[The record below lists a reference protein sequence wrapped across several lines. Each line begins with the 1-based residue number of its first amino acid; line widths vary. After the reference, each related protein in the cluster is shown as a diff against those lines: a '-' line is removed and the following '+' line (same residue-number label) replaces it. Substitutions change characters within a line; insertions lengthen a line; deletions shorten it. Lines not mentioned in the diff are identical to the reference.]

1 MSARPFTRDAFRPL
15 LGLSILLIAAVFSLL
30 TARPAG
36 AESGIAPLVL
46 TPVSR
51 GAALSSDL
59 GPLEARLRLTETDE
73 ARLMGGSTGVDL
85 GSLQLQAAY
94 DGDLS
99 GLFAAPGA
107 LKVSATEALG
117 KLFKRSRSFGLST
130 ALGAARLAL
139 AAGSDR
145 EAGGILGAELQVTD
159 SLGNLTLQ
167 AGGSAAGRRLF
178 GAQTVLDLTSRLRIE
193 LGGRL
198 EADIESADRR
208 AKATSGLA
216 LGWSDALAEG
226 DRLRAQ
232 VTRSPDGLER
242 LSVGYAAL
250 LGVGRLQLRSEG
262 APDLDEYAA
271 RAEWRLEF

>member
-1 MSARPFTRDAFRPL
+1 MSARLFTRDAFRL
-15 LGLSILLIAAVFSLL
+15 FFGLPILLIAAAFSIL
-30 TARPAG
+30 TVRPAV
-36 AESGIAPLVL
+36 AEPEIAPLVL

-59 GPLEARLRLTETDE
+59 GPLDARLRLTETDD
-73 ARLMGGSTGVDL
+73 ARLMGGSTGIDL
-85 GSLQLQAAY
+85 GSLELRAAY

-99 GLFAAPGA
+99 SLFTAPSA

-117 KLFKRSRSFGLST
+117 RLFKRSRSFGLST

-139 AAGSDR
+139 AAGTDE

-159 SLGNLTLQ
+159 SLGNLILQ
-167 AGGSAAGRRLF
+167 AGGSEAGRRLF
-178 GAQTVLDLTSRLRIE
+178 GARSSLDLTSRLRIE

-208 AKATSGLA
+208 PKATSGLA
-216 LGWSDALAEG
+216 IGWRDALARG

-232 VTRSPDGLER
+232 ITRSPDGLER
-242 LSVGYAAL
+242 LSVGYVAL
-250 LGVGRLQLRSEG
+250 MEVGRLQLRSEG